1 MTASDKEHRILQSLA
16 QAYGVQTS
24 YTDVSGKRCTASQ
37 EALLKVLASLGA
49 AVFRLSDVKE
59 ALVEKKRQD
68 VQRRIEPVTVAW
80 DGKVSGV
87 RYYVPQGVH
96 SRVAMHLR
104 YESGE
109 ERTWPCDLDQCRP
122 MHYETLDGTTFVAK
136 ELWFKETLPTGYHD
150 LTLES
155 SDGVFTTRVIA
166 APVKAWSAPGNQRLW
181 GLFVP
186 LYSLYSENSLG
197 AGDFGD
203 MARLYDWLGKMGGNF
218 IGTLPF
224 FAAFLDGPLEPSPY
238 SPASRLF
245 WNPFFIDLER
255 IPELRNSAR
264 ARNILDEVRSG
275 LGNLVRAPLVDYRR
289 QMAGKRKVLEEL
301 SRSFF
306 SRTAMEREAFEE
318 YRRKNRALDD
328 YAEFRAFCE
337 RMGKPWSDWPEPQKN
352 GCIGAADFD
361 ENVKNYHMYAQWTAA
376 LQIEEL
382 SASAEKFGPGLYLD
396 LPLGINPHS
405 YDLWRRRDLFLAH
418 LAGGAPPDIV
428 FPTGQNWGFPPPHPG
443 KIREDRYEYVIA
455 YLSKIMQRAGILRID
470 HVPGL
475 HRIFCIPDG
484 LDPSRGVYVRYN
496 ADELYAILSLESHRN
511 CCAVVGEN
519 LGTVPGYVNEALGRH
534 NIFKMHV
541 LQYELEATDPG
552 GLKPAPSGSIACLNT
567 HDMPPFAGFLQG
579 TDIGDRREAGIL
591 DPGKETE
598 EVRKRERVRDGLRDF
613 FSRKGMLA
621 GSGSDEDIMRAAEE
635 YLAAS
640 PARFFLVNLEDLW
653 MEVNAQNLPNT
664 TYERPN
670 WRRKARYS
678 LEDFTGMPVVVETLK
693 KIDRLRKAPR
703 KSK

>member
-1 MTASDKEHRILQSLA
+1 MIASDKEHRILQSLA

-24 YTDVSGKRCTASQ
+24 YTDVSGKRRTASP

-49 AVFRLSDVKE
+49 PVSRLSDVKD
-59 ALVEKKRQD
+59 ALEEKKRRD

-80 DGKVSGV
+80 DGKVSGI

-96 SRVAMHLR
+96 SRAAMRLR
-104 YESGE
+104 LESGE
-109 ERTWPCDLDQCRP
+109 ERTLPCDLDRCRP
-122 MHYETLDGTTFVAK
+122 MHYETVGGTTFVAK
-136 ELWFKETLPTGYHD
+136 ELCFQETLPTGYHD
-150 LTLES
+150 FTLES
-155 SDGVFTTRVIA
+155 SDGSFTTRVIS
-166 APVKAWSAPGNQRLW
+166 APLKAWSGSRNQKLW
-181 GLFVP
+181 GLFIP

-203 MARLYDWLGKMGGNF
+203 MSRLYDWLGKMGGNF
-218 IGTLPF
+218 VGTLPF
-224 FAAFLDGPLEPSPY
+224 FAAFLDSPLEPSPY

-245 WNPFFIDLER
+245 WNTFYIDLEK
-255 IPELRNSAR
+255 IPELRHSHKAR
-264 ARNILDEVRSG
+264 TILDSVRSE
-275 LGNLVRAPLVDYRR
+275 LRNLARAPLVDYRR
-289 QMAGKRKVLEEL
+289 QMDGKRKVIEEL

-306 SRTAMEREAFEE
+306 SRPAKDREAFGI
-318 YRRKNRALDD
+318 YRQKNPALDD
-328 YAEFRAFCE
+328 YAEFRAFGE
-337 RMGKPWSDWPEPQKN
+337 QTGKPWSDWPEAQRD
-352 GCIGAADFD
+352 GRIVAADFD
-361 ENVKNYHMYAQWTAA
+361 ENVKNYHMYAQWIAS

-382 SASAEKFGPGLYLD
+382 SASAGKFGPGLYLD

-405 YDLWRRRDLFLAH
+405 YDLWRHRDLFPSH

-428 FPTGQNWGFPPPHPG
+428 FPAGQNWGFPPLHPG

-475 HRIFCIPDG
+475 HRIFCIPEG
-484 LDPSRGVYVRYN
+484 LDSSQGVFVRYN

-511 CCAVVGEN
+511 SCTIVGEN

-541 LQYELEATDPG
+541 LQYELEATDPDA
-552 GLKPAPSGSIACLNT
+552 LKPAPSGSIACLNT

-591 DPGKETE
+591 DPGKESE
-598 EVRKRERVRDGLRDF
+598 EVRKRQRVREGLKNL

-621 GSGSDEDIMRAAEE
+621 GSGSDEDIMRAAVK

-640 PARFFLVNLEDLW
+640 PARILLLNLEDLW
-653 MEVNAQNLPNT
+653 TEVNAQNLPNT
-664 TYERPN
+664 THERPN

-678 LEDFTGMPVVVETLK
+678 LEDFTSMPVVVEILK
-693 KIDRLRKAPR
+693 EIDGIR
-703 KSK
+703 KSPGKSK